1 MKMGG
6 FGSVSTFGESS
17 PHDVLGPIPLG
28 KGRYRINAFLPIAR
42 KAWIE
47 TRDSKDRR
55 DLQESGIPGLFSL
68 ETDYDSV
75 QPGYEI
81 CFEDSSGYVH
91 RREDPYAF
99 KPELTDYD
107 MFLYGKGLLYRS
119 YGTFGA
125 HPKTRDGVEG
135 TRFVVWAPN
144 AMAVSVVGDFNHWTK
159 GMHPLTNVKNS
170 GIWEV
175 FIPRVFKGEIYKFAV
190 RPRNGKE
197 PSERADPYSFSNELR
212 PRTGSIVT
220 ETRYAWNDS
229 DWIESRGR
237 NDLQQTPISIYEVHL
252 GSWKKPNQ
260 NEFPR
265 VRQIGED
272 LIDYC
277 LGNGFTHIELMPVME
292 HPLDESWGY
301 QVTNY
306 FAPTS
311 RYGDPEDYMWFID
324 HCHQKGIG
332 VILDWVP
339 AHFPADEYGLAMF
352 DGTHL
357 YDHEDPRMG
366 LHPDWNTRIFNYGRT
381 EVRNFLISSALYWL
395 DVYHADGIRIDAVSS
410 MLYLD
415 YSRGAG
421 QWIPNK
427 YGGRENLDAI
437 EFLRELNKTVHEMN
451 PGVITVAEEST
462 AWGGV
467 TRPTEYGGLGFDF
480 KWNMGWMHDTLSYFS
495 KDPVYRRFEHF
506 NLTFPMWYAFS
517 EKYILPFSHDEVVHQ
532 KGSLYTRMPGDQWQK
547 FANLRLSFSFMFAS
561 PGKKLIFMG
570 DEFGQSAEWS
580 EKTSL
585 SWDEAAED
593 HRKKLTRLIKDLNTL
608 YRGSA
613 DLYAKDTESSG
624 FQWIDFNDSSQSVVS
639 FIRTRDNGESGPI
652 FVFNF
657 TPIPRHKYAIGV
669 PWKGTYNE
677 ELNTDDERY
686 GGSGVR
692 NEDPVTATD
701 IPFHGRPYSIE
712 LTLPPLA
719 CIMLKLQGGAA

>member
-1 MKMGG
+1 MDGLG
-6 FGSVSTFGESS
+6 NVAAFEESS
-17 PHDVLGPIPLG
+17 PHEVLGAVPLEN
-28 KGRYRINAFLPIAR
+28 GRYRISAFLPIAR

-47 TRDSKDRR
+47 TRDSGERK
-55 DLQESGIPGLFSL
+55 DLQKSGNAGVFLI
-68 ETDYDSV
+68 ETDYDLIL
-75 QPGYEI
+75 PGYKI

-91 RREDPYAF
+91 RREDPYTF

-107 MFLYGKGLLYRS
+107 ISLYRKGLLYRS
-119 YGTFGA
+119 YDIFGA
-125 HPKTRDGVEG
+125 HLKTRNGVEG

-144 AMAVSVVGDFNHWTK
+144 AIAVSVVGDFNRWTK
-159 GMHPLTNVKNS
+159 GMHPLTNVENS
-170 GIWEV
+170 GVWEV
-175 FIPRVFKGEIYKFAV
+175 FIPRVSKGEIYKFAV

-197 PSERADPYSFSNELR
+197 PTERADPYSFNNEVR

-220 ETRYAWNDS
+220 DIRYTWNDS
-229 DWIESRGR
+229 DWIESRSE
-237 NDLQQTPISIYEVHL
+237 NDIQKTPISIYEVHL
-252 GSWKKPNQ
+252 GSWKKPSQ
-260 NEFPR
+260 NDFPR
-265 VRQIGED
+265 IREIGED

-277 LGNGFTHIELMPVME
+277 IQNGFSHIELMPVME

-301 QVTNY
+301 QVINY

-311 RYGDPEDYMWFID
+311 RYGVPEDYMWFID
-324 HCHQKGIG
+324 QCHLKGIG

-339 AHFPADEYGLAMF
+339 AHFPADEYGLAKF

-357 YDHEDPRMG
+357 FDHEDPRMG
-366 LHPDWNTRIFNYGRT
+366 FHPDWNTRIFNYGRT
-381 EVRNFLISSALYWL
+381 EVKNFLISSALYWF
-395 DVYHADGIRIDAVSS
+395 DAYHADGIRIDAVSS

-415 YSRGAG
+415 YSRKEG

-437 EFLRELNKTVHEMN
+437 EFLRELNKTVHELY

-547 FANLRLSFSFMFAS
+547 FANLRLSFAFMFAS

-570 DEFGQSAEWS
+570 DEFGQSSEWS
-580 EKTSL
+580 EKRSI
-585 SWDEAAED
+585 SWDEAMED
-593 HRKKLTRLIKDLNTL
+593 PRKKLTRLIKDLNTL
-608 YRGSA
+608 YRNSP
-613 DLYAKDTESSG
+613 DLYYMDTESSG

-639 FIRTRDNGESGPI
+639 FIRTRDNGETGSI

-657 TPIPRHKYAIGV
+657 TPIPRYRYAIGV
-669 PWKGTYNE
+669 PWGGTYRE
-677 ELNTDDERY
+677 ELNTDHEKY
-686 GGSGVR
+686 GGSGVC
-692 NEDPVTATD
+692 NLDPVMASE
-701 IPFHGRPYSIE
+701 IPFHGRPHSIE
-712 LTLPPLA
+712 LTLPPLG
-719 CIMLKLQGGAA
+719 CSMLHLQGGEA